1 MAVNTEVLST
11 VTSSYDPTAPT
22 PQDFWPNNSE
32 GGINGE
38 RLSNED
44 YAPGL
49 NKGIL
54 AGNYSGSEVG
64 SIQLFAPQGNVVP
77 FAAYAARDRAV
88 EKAAMDRMKD
98 MMAYQESIA
107 PPVTNLVS
115 VNPAL
120 HDSWNDMID
129 MNQARLQKKYGKNWV
144 KMAVVDTEFQRDKQN
159 YIDAAKHYDS
169 FVKKYAEDDELI
181 AKGEMIPTQE
191 YTDTKN
197 GILSG
202 IEFIKDPSHPNT
214 QKLSENFLKLDLE
227 RTFMSAADKVMSH
240 QIKQTM
246 EKNGVDSS
254 DPDLYKTW
262 SRKQENF
269 TPEQLEKS
277 AEEIKYNFYRT
288 NPWWTKER
296 ILDRLKS
303 GYGNI
308 KEEKTLGISQK
319 REGSGDESFDVT
331 DIEESTHSINVQP
344 LPKAGD
350 AGIQR
355 ETQFGMQNYG
365 AFTKPVKV
373 DAAIGGTIYPT
384 AVVERK
390 KGDKVV
396 KEGGLFPTQQPEDN
410 TVTLGGIGIGD
421 VDVATGKPVTADQI
435 AQHPEIKTKK
445 AVLVHGNYQSAVVD
459 KPDEMDENGNVV
471 ASKKDT
477 PVPFLAEAKSYKN
490 LFNKKKTKD
499 GTALYDYLQKK
510 ADEINKAAAPKM
522 SASSTKEE
530 TARGNAK
537 NAEYSTVKTQSEY
550 DALPKGAKYIDSKGN
565 KATKK

>member
-1 MAVNTEVLST
+1 MADTTILDT

-22 PQDFWPNNSE
+22 PQDFWSNNSE
-32 GGINGE
+32 GGINAE
-38 RLSNED
+38 KLSNED

-98 MMAYQESIA
+98 MMAYQKDIK
-107 PPVTNLVS
+107 PPSTKLVN
-115 VNPAL
+115 VNPHL
-120 HDSWNDMID
+120 HDAYYNMIESEQNR
-129 MNQARLQKKYGKNWV
+129 MKKQYGKNWV
-144 KMAVVDTEFQRDKQN
+144 KASATDIEFQRNRQN
-159 YIDAAKHYDS
+159 YEDLARYHDN
-169 FVKKYAEDDELI
+169 FVTQYAQDDKDMQTGKFVPTPGYLETRKKIERA
-181 AKGEMIPTQE
+181 T
-191 YTDTKN
+191 
-197 GILSG
+197 
-202 IEFIKDPSHPNT
+202 EFINDPNNENV
-214 QKLSENFLKLDLE
+214 KGLSENFLRFGLE
-227 RTFMSAADKVMSH
+227 REFSGIANDF
-240 QIKQTM
+240 M
-246 EKNGVDSS
+246 EKQVKQILDSSGVDESNPEYYKMVSS
-254 DPDLYKTW
+254 KKSQFTDDQLKNTAKAIKTIIYPTSDYWTEDNIYK
-262 SRKQENF
+262 N
-269 TPEQLEKS
+269 
-277 AEEIKYNFYRT
+277 
-288 NPWWTKER
+288 
-296 ILDRLKS
+296 LKS
-303 GYGNI
+303 MFGNVQED
-308 KEEKTLGISQK
+308 KSTTISQK
-319 REGSGDESFDVT
+319 REGSGDENFDVA

-350 AGIQR
+350 VGIQR

-390 KGDKVV
+390 KGDKTI
-396 KEGGLFPTQQPEDN
+396 KEGGLFPTQQPEDK

-445 AVLVHGNYQSAVVD
+445 AVLVHGNYQSAVID
-459 KPDEMDENGNVV
+459 NPDETDENGNTV
-471 ASKKDT
+471 ASKKET

-490 LFNKKKTKD
+490 LFTKKKTKD

-522 SASSTKEE
+522 SASSTSEKKWSYGGK
-530 TARGNAK
+530 TASESEWIKQGWTIDKLKKHAK
-537 NAEYSTVKTQSEY
+537 
-550 DALPKGAKYIDSKGN
+550 
-565 KATKK
+565 

>member
-1 MAVNTEVLST
+1 MADTTILDT

-22 PQDFWPNNSE
+22 PQDFWSNNSE
-32 GGINGE
+32 GGINAE
-38 RLSNED
+38 KLSNED

-88 EKAAMDRMKD
+88 EKAAMDRMRD
-98 MMAYQESIA
+98 MMAYQKDIKA
-107 PPVTNLVS
+107 PSTKLVN
-115 VNPAL
+115 VNPHL
-120 HDSWNDMID
+120 HDAYYNMIESEQNR
-129 MNQARLQKKYGKNWV
+129 MKKQYGKNWV
-144 KMAVVDTEFQRDKQN
+144 KASATDIEFQRNRQN
-159 YIDAAKHYDS
+159 YEDLARYHDN
-169 FVKKYAEDDELI
+169 FVTQYAQDDKDMQTGKFVPTPGYLETRKKIERA
-181 AKGEMIPTQE
+181 T
-191 YTDTKN
+191 
-197 GILSG
+197 
-202 IEFIKDPSHPNT
+202 EFINDPNNENV
-214 QKLSENFLKLDLE
+214 KGLSENFLRFGLE
-227 RTFMSAADKVMSH
+227 REFSGIANDF
-240 QIKQTM
+240 M
-246 EKNGVDSS
+246 EKQVKQILDSSGVDESNPEYYKMVSS
-254 DPDLYKTW
+254 KKSQFTDDQLKNTAKAIKTIIYPTSDYWTEDNIYK
-262 SRKQENF
+262 N
-269 TPEQLEKS
+269 
-277 AEEIKYNFYRT
+277 
-288 NPWWTKER
+288 
-296 ILDRLKS
+296 LKS
-303 GYGNI
+303 MFGNVQED
-308 KEEKTLGISQK
+308 KSTTISQK
-319 REGSGDESFDVT
+319 REGSGDENFDVA

-350 AGIQR
+350 VGIQR

-390 KGDKVV
+390 KGDKTI
-396 KEGGLFPTQQPEDN
+396 KEGGLFPTQQPEDK

-445 AVLVHGNYQSAVVD
+445 AVLVHGNYQSAVID
-459 KPDEMDENGNVV
+459 NPDETDENGNTV
-471 ASKKDT
+471 ASKKET

-490 LFNKKKTKD
+490 LFTKKKTKD

-522 SASSTKEE
+522 SASSTSEKKWSYGGK
-530 TARGNAK
+530 TASESEWIKQGWTIDKLKKHAK
-537 NAEYSTVKTQSEY
+537 
-550 DALPKGAKYIDSKGN
+550 
-565 KATKK
+565 

>member
-1 MAVNTEVLST
+1 MAVNTDVLNT

-38 RLSNED
+38 KLSNED

-88 EKAAMDRMKD
+88 EKAAMDRMRD
-98 MMAYQESIA
+98 MMAYQKDIK
-107 PPVTNLVS
+107 PPSTKLVN
-115 VNPAL
+115 VNPHL
-120 HDSWNDMID
+120 HDAYYNMIESEQNR
-129 MNQARLQKKYGKNWV
+129 MKKQYGKNWV
-144 KMAVVDTEFQRDKQN
+144 KASATDVDFQRNRQNYEDLAKYHDNFVTQYAQDDQDMKTGKFVPTPGYLDTRKKIERATEFINDPN
-159 YIDAAKHYDS
+159 NEN
-169 FVKKYAEDDELI
+169 VK
-181 AKGEMIPTQE
+181 G
-191 YTDTKN
+191 
-197 GILSG
+197 
-202 IEFIKDPSHPNT
+202 
-214 QKLSENFLKLDLE
+214 LSENFLRFGLE
-227 RTFMSAADKVMSH
+227 REFSGIANDF
-240 QIKQTM
+240 M
-246 EKNGVDSS
+246 EKQVKQVLDSAGVDESNPDYYKMVSS
-254 DPDLYKTW
+254 KKSQFTDDQLKNTAKAIKTIIYPTSDYWTEDNVYK
-262 SRKQENF
+262 N
-269 TPEQLEKS
+269 
-277 AEEIKYNFYRT
+277 
-288 NPWWTKER
+288 
-296 ILDRLKS
+296 LKS
-303 GYGNI
+303 MFGNVQED
-308 KEEKTLGISQK
+308 KSTTISQK

-350 AGIQR
+350 VGIQR

-396 KEGGLFPTQQPEDN
+396 KEGGLFPTQQPEDK

-435 AQHPEIKTKK
+435 AAHPEMKTKK

-490 LFNKKKTKD
+490 LFNKKKVKD
-499 GTALYDYLQKK
+499 GTALYDHLEKK
-510 ADEINKAAAPKM
+510 VEEMNKAAAPKM
-522 SASSTKEE
+522 SGSSTSEKKWSYGGK
-530 TARGNAK
+530 TASESEWIKQGWTIDKLKKHAK
-537 NAEYSTVKTQSEY
+537 
-550 DALPKGAKYIDSKGN
+550 
-565 KATKK
+565 

>member
-1 MAVNTEVLST
+1 MAVNTEVLNT

-32 GGINGE
+32 EGINGE
-38 RLSNED
+38 KLSNED

-88 EKAAMDRMKD
+88 EKAAMDRMRD
-98 MMAYQESIA
+98 MMAYQKDIK
-107 PPVTNLVS
+107 PPSTKLVN
-115 VNPAL
+115 VNPHL
-120 HDSWNDMID
+120 HDAYYNMIEGEQNR
-129 MNQARLQKKYGKNWV
+129 MKKQYGKNWV
-144 KMAVVDTEFQRDKQN
+144 KASATDVEFQRNRQN
-159 YIDAAKHYDS
+159 YEDLAKYHDN
-169 FVKKYAEDDELI
+169 FVTQYAQDDQDMKTGKFVPTPGYLDTRKKIERA
-181 AKGEMIPTQE
+181 T
-191 YTDTKN
+191 
-197 GILSG
+197 
-202 IEFIKDPSHPNT
+202 EFINDPNNENV
-214 QKLSENFLKLDLE
+214 KGLSENFLKFGLE
-227 RTFMSAADKVMSH
+227 REFSGIANDF
-240 QIKQTM
+240 M
-246 EKNGVDSS
+246 EKQVKQVLDSAGIDESNPDYYKMVSSKTSQFTDDQLKNTAKAIKTIIYPTS
-254 DPDLYKTW
+254 DYWTEDNVYK
-262 SRKQENF
+262 N
-269 TPEQLEKS
+269 
-277 AEEIKYNFYRT
+277 
-288 NPWWTKER
+288 
-296 ILDRLKS
+296 LKS
-303 GYGNI
+303 MFGNVQED
-308 KEEKTLGISQK
+308 KSTTISQK

-459 KPDEMDENGNVV
+459 KPDEMDENGNAV

-477 PVPFLAEAKSYKN
+477 PVPFVAKASTYKN
-490 LFNKKKTKD
+490 LFTKKKTKD

-522 SASSTKEE
+522 SASSTSEKKWSYGGK
-530 TARGNAK
+530 TASESEWIKQGWTIDKLKKHAK
-537 NAEYSTVKTQSEY
+537 
-550 DALPKGAKYIDSKGN
+550 
-565 KATKK
+565 